1 MSVET
6 EAEIGGPD
14 GTTVKLNMADEESN
28 GGGGSVGPCLVAV
41 TDKAYVP
48 GHRPDDPTPIVRGTA
63 VPPAG
68 TATGFVPNAKTEP
81 EGSPLRVSK

>member
-1 MSVET
+1 LSVET

-14 GTTVKLNMADEESN
+14 GTTVKLNMADEESM
-28 GGGGSVGPCLVAV
+28 GSVGLEVAV

-48 GHRPDDPTPIVRGTA
+48 GHRPDDPTSIVRGTV

-68 TATGFVPNAKTEP
+68 TATGFVPNANTEP